1 MSAYKKTLLAA
12 LLCGATCTA
21 LALPK
26 GGDYYKGGAT
36 GDSVGVNGDPYRQTA
51 DKAAL
56 SFKNSSYVEVENIIR
71 PIRNATGGNPVNGSN
86 PNADVDGRRNVRHVT
101 LHDVV
106 PAVGHIINPR
116 LGQVWYENRAHGTEV
131 YSLRQTT
138 FLSPEFGGL
147 VVAKVPGLKD
157 GNNVYF
163 GEWAPREAL
172 PARNSTDLNM
182 DSRQRS
188 AWFAGDKPTGNM
200 PQLVNAK
207 YNVLGISKHTPGRND
222 FYTGSVTAR
231 FGTAPTGTMEGSI
244 SRGDDHIDFNKARI
258 TNKDGTF
265 ADQTQGMT
273 GRFYG
278 SGAAA
283 MAGYTTRGTAGVGD
297 DVAFGGRGHPTSK

>member
-36 GDSVGVNGDPYRQTA
+36 GDSVRVNGDPYKQTA

-71 PIRNATGGNPVNGSN
+71 PIRNATGGNPVNGSD
-86 PNADVDGRRNVRHVT
+86 PNANVDGRRNVHHVT
-101 LHDVV
+101 LHDVA

-222 FYTGSVTAR
+222 FFTGVLTANY
-231 FGTAPTGTMEGSI
+231 GSG
-244 SRGDDHIDFNKARI
+244 SGKLSGELVRGSERIDFKDTYISSYGKFSNVPGAGAREHDI
-258 TNKDGTF
+258 
-265 ADQTQGMT
+265 T

-278 SGAAA
+278 ENAEALAGTVSNRKSGGA
-283 MAGYTTRGTAGVGD
+283 
-297 DVAFGGRGHPTSK
+297 DVSFGGRRQ